1 MVDMESQPRSFP
13 KARLVVAALL
23 FVGWVSYL
31 GYLVW
36 RTQDLVVV
44 SRSQAIMAHLVL
56 VGDVGAEQEGRP
68 AAVAVKSVLWA
79 RATADRQLVGKEILV
94 DWPDAIR
101 GYDGPGEY
109 LLLLNHSGSGDRF
122 HVTPLPAVPGFAGG
136 ETRIYRATEDAL
148 SQVREVLPE

>member
-1 MVDMESQPRSFP
+1 MVGMESQPRSFP

-56 VGDVGAEQEGRP
+56 VGDVGADQEGRP
-68 AAVAVKSVLWA
+68 AAVVVKSVLWA
-79 RATADRQLVGKEILV
+79 RATADRQLAGKEIVV
-94 DWPDAIR
+94 DWPNAIR

-109 LLLLNHSGSGDRF
+109 LLLLNDSVGDRF
-122 HVTPLPAVPGFAGG
+122 HVTPLPTVPGFAGG
-136 ETRIYRATEDAL
+136 EARIYRATDDAL